1 MHRHEIG
8 TQGSKGS
15 CIPLDGQ
22 SGERSTGAAHEAG
35 TRRGLAREKLEG
47 TAHMGLDVGVDILS
61 TGRDRKENEEIK
73 VGCH

>member
-1 MHRHEIG
+1 MAKSR
-8 TQGSKGS
+8 
-15 CIPLDGQ
+15 
-22 SGERSTGAAHEAG
+22 ERSTGAARKAG
-35 TRRGLAREKLEG
+35 TGRGLAREKSEG